1 MERRLGG
8 RLAPAEMFPA
18 GVPHVRTRTI
28 TLASGVRLRI
38 AEAGE
43 SDAPPVL
50 LLHGWGAS
58 LYMWRDWFA
67 PLAAAGRRAIALD
80 LPGHGLSDKPLDTE
94 TYRLDCQVAV
104 LREVIAVEELTGV
117 AIVAQSMAATIAL
130 ELALRGEPRLGR
142 VALVNPAS
150 FGRIRVLPIARLA
163 SPLLVE
169 RVLHR
174 LVGRWVVARAHRL
187 VYGDPSRLTARDE
200 EEYWAPSQFPA
211 YARAMRRLVHEFPWA
226 RPPADVMARRLRALA
241 SPVLVVL
248 GTRDRL
254 VRDAA
259 AYVEALRAT
268 GAPLLLR
275 EVQGGGHAVNEELPE
290 EVLAIVLAFLEG
302 RLG

>member
-1 MERRLGG
+1 
-8 RLAPAEMFPA
+8 MFPA
-18 GVPHVRTRTI
+18 GVAHIRTRI
-28 TLASGVRLRI
+28 LTLASGVRLRI

-43 SDAPPVL
+43 RDAPPVL

-80 LPGHGLSDKPLDTE
+80 LPGHGLSDKPLE
-94 TYRLDCQVAV
+94 PAAYRLESQVAV
-104 LREVIAVEELTGV
+104 LREVIALEELTGV
-117 AIVAQSMAATIAL
+117 SLVAQSMAGTIAL

-150 FGRIRVLPIARLA
+150 FGRIRIQPIARVV
-163 SPLLVE
+163 SPSFVDV
-169 RVLHR
+169 VLHF
-174 LVGRWVVARAHRL
+174 LVGRWVVSRAHRL
-187 VYGDPSRLTARDE
+187 VYGDPSRLSPRDE

-226 RPPADVMARRLRALA
+226 RAPVDAVAQRLRALT

-259 AYVEALRAT
+259 AYVAALRAA

-290 EVLAIVLAFLEG
+290 EVLAIVLPFLEG
-302 RLG
+302 RLD